1 MEVRDKPAHV
11 PTALPCRVETRRRPG
26 ARAGRA
32 AVVGL
37 LACLA
42 AGCATTTSE
51 HARAHQAEVVLDRA
65 NFAIQEPIEVE
76 VTCPYVFGGAIG
88 SLTLP
93 GIPLGDPALET
104 RAAAALH
111 DRSSGRFL
119 VHVTRDLTCTS
130 YLGLY
135 SVWRLTVTADAVG
148 FTR

>member
-11 PTALPCRVETRRRPG
+11 PTAPPCRVETRPRRPG
-26 ARAGRA
+26 VPA
-32 AVVGL
+32 ALATL
-37 LACLA
+37 LACLV
-42 AGCATTTSE
+42 AGCATSTGE

-65 NFAIQEPIEVE
+65 NFAIQEPIEIE